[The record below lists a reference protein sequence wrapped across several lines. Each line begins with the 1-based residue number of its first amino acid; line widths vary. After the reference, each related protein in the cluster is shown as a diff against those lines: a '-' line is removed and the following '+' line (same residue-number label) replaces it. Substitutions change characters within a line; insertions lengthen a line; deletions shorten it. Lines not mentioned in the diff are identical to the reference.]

1 MTGAAPGPVSGAVS
15 SPGSRR
21 RAWLGAGLVACAAA
35 VTAGCSGGISQQ
47 TGQANAAR
55 AKAQVLPVARDVLRA
70 MESSGTGW
78 APAFSG
84 LYTACGAG
92 GSQVAYKTSQDVLSF
107 DRKISQ
113 AAYLVQVSDTLR
125 AAGWRLRAAAGTPG
139 YAISKGGFTG
149 SAGLVLNSPS
159 PGQTASISV
168 YSRCVDAG
176 PAASGL
182 TSGINA
188 AQFPQ
193 PAPTVT
199 PSPRYGG
206 SS

>member
-1 MTGAAPGPVSGAVS
+1 MT
-15 SPGSRR
+15 R
-21 RAWLGAGLVACAAA
+21 RAWLGAGLVVCAAA
-35 VTAGCSGGISQQ
+35 VTAGCGGGISQQ

-55 AKAQVLPVARDVLRA
+55 AKAQALPVARDVLRA

-84 LYTACGAG
+84 LYTACG
-92 GSQVAYKTSQDVLSF
+92 GSEVAYKTSQDVLSF
-107 DRKISQ
+107 DKKISQ

-125 AAGWRLRAAAGTPG
+125 AAGWRLRTSAGASG
-139 YAISKGGFTG
+139 YAISSRGFTG
-149 SAGLVLNSPS
+149 RVGLVPNSSS

-182 TSGINA
+182 TGGINA